1 MGSTEVRNVPHAS
14 EQLNKTTITKG
25 ERDDNIGGRDA
36 SSVHVDTGQDKGGQ
50 GKGRKTQGSRVGELA
65 VLIGPPCPRLE
76 GTTKGLGVLAHGHV
90 TEISMVVVGEA
101 VARRLEVGVD
111 GLLDTVGLL
120 LIRSDVELVSHCE
133 LIVVGSKKDRSKG
146 SCNCR

>member
-1 MGSTEVRNVPHAS
+1 MGSTEARNIPHAS
-14 EQLNKTTITKG
+14 KQLNKATIAKS
-25 ERDDNIGGRDA
+25 ERNDNVGSLDA
-36 SSVHVDTGQDKGGQ
+36 SSVHVDTRQDERGQ
-50 GKGRKTQGSRVGELA
+50 GESRETQRSRVGELA
-65 VLIGPPCPRLE
+65 VLVGPPSTGLE